1 MTETL
6 IEKVR
11 KLLALAESPNENEAA
26 LAAEKA
32 QELMLRHGIDMA
44 QVAAASGKSTIGAE
58 EGKTR
63 GKVDPW
69 RRTLA
74 HHVAKSMGGRIV
86 YANDYGSQSGTIYW
100 FGPSGTIEAMTE
112 LYAYLEGTL
121 VNLSAIATAKR
132 EETWIHGRRW
142 RTSFLAGAVQRIGR
156 RLAARR
162 KTIEAEADYCCRA
175 ALSTAD

>member
-74 HHVAKSMGGRIV
+74 HHMA
-86 YANDYGSQSGTIYW
+86 
-100 FGPSGTIEAMTE
+100 
-112 LYAYLEGTL
+112 TL
-121 VNLSAIATAKR
+121 SL
-132 EETWIHGRRW
+132 
-142 RTSFLAGAVQRIGR
+142 FPM
-156 RLAARR
+156 
-162 KTIEAEADYCCRA
+162 
-175 ALSTAD
+175 ALSLR